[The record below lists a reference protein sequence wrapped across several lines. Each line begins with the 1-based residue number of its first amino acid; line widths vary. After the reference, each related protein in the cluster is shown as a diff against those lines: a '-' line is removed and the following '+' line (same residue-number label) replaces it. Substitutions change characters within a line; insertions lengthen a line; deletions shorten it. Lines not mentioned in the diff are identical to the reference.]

1 MLNSFHLKNSRASF
15 TVVIIQYPIYLNFF
29 LLTIGP
35 LFIQV
40 NMNHIFSK
48 FVPIWLLDLF
58 GFILIITTTIVIW
71 SITKLQTITNLCL
84 FLNGKV
90 DTYRVTFF
98 QRVFILLDGFPS
110 VSVVKKPPA
119 VQETQ
124 EMWVQSLGW
133 EDPLEEKMTTHSS
146 ILIWR
151 NPWTEGTGEL
161 QSMRSQRV
169 GHDYVTE
176 HLIGRY
182 IKMHAIYM
190 LLS

>member
-1 MLNSFHLKNSRASF
+1 MPNYAKLFPLEEFKSIIYCGNHTISYIFKFFSFDYWICLVSF
-15 TVVIIQYPIYLNFF
+15 
-29 LLTIGP
+29 
-35 LFIQV
+35 
-40 NMNHIFSK
+40 
-48 FVPIWLLDLF
+48 WLL
-58 GFILIITTTIVIW
+58 LITIVIW